1 MVNKN
6 EYSLND
12 CQENWHKNIFFVFLK
27 AVYSADEA
35 GLDATL
41 MLITNYTIKTSMKK
55 LLSLLTVM
63 AVAFQ
68 LMAAP
73 VDVSTAKTKAEQYL
87 AQKVYAGKIMAP
99 GTADATLIKT
109 EIGETAK
116 APVYYIFNTET
127 SYVIVSGDDRAE

>member
-1 MVNKN
+1 
-6 EYSLND
+6 
-12 CQENWHKNIFFVFLK
+12 
-27 AVYSADEA
+27 
-35 GLDATL
+35 
-41 MLITNYTIKTSMKK
+41 MKK

-99 GTADATLIKT
+99 GAADAKLIKT
-109 EIGETAK
+109 EIGETVK

-127 SYVIVSGDDRAE
+127 SFVIVSGDDRA